1 MAKLTLYAKKGWGT
15 CENAKAWL
23 SQNNPDVEIR
33 DMLSE
38 PPSRQ
43 LLGELA
49 KIIPGGVKEMVTIRT
64 ESPEYQK
71 NIAGKTL
78 SDEQLLDLLA
88 KIPNLLRKPLL
99 VDGKRALQGVDDPAK
114 LKAFLE
120 GKP

>member
-1 MAKLTLYAKKGWGT
+1 
-15 CENAKAWL
+15 
-23 SQNNPDVEIR
+23 
-33 DMLSE
+33 MLSE

-49 KIIPGGVKEMVTIRT
+49 KVIPGGVKEMVTIRT
-64 ESPEYQK
+64 DSPEYQK

-99 VDGKRALQGVDDPAK
+99 VDGKRALQGVDDPTR
-114 LKAFLE
+114 LKSFIE
-120 GKP
+120 GKA

>member
-1 MAKLTLYAKKGWGT
+1 
-15 CENAKAWL
+15 
-23 SQNNPDVEIR
+23 
-33 DMLSE
+33 MLSE

-49 KIIPGGVKEMVTIRT
+49 KVIPGGVKEMVTIRT
-64 ESPEYQK
+64 DSPEYQK

-88 KIPNLLRKPLL
+88 KVPNLLRKPLL

-114 LKAFLE
+114 LKAFVE

>member
-1 MAKLTLYAKKGWGT
+1 
-15 CENAKAWL
+15 
-23 SQNNPDVEIR
+23 
-33 DMLSE
+33 MLSE